1 MTSRR
6 ERSLAALALASLLVA
21 AGCSTPPWEQGSTAS
36 PAASTSP
43 SESATPSAT
52 PTPAPT
58 STAKVENDLA
68 KGSLKRTLT
77 AGAAELKVTYWST
90 LDLGDWVPQVPKPLN
105 VVASATLDG
114 GAKDQNVYL
123 SAVKVATTAYAADG
137 SPQVLGPVDDTADVE
152 PGYLDH
158 QAQLLP
164 AGVRAPGG
172 SRGQHSG
179 PDQRHVRAVD
189 PVRARRQ
196 DLSTAGDLG
205 LVPGAAGLLTASSGG
220 PLDHFLRVV
229 ETLSMS

>member
-6 ERSLAALALASLLVA
+6 ERSLAALALATLLVA

-152 PGYLDH
+152 PGYLITKPSSF
-158 QAQLLP
+158 QQVFALP
-164 AGVRAPGG
+164 AAPEG
-172 SRGQHSG
+172 
-179 PDQRHVRAVD
+179 
-189 PVRARRQ
+189 
-196 DLSTAGDLG
+196 STAVRISVTYELLIQSAPDAKTYLRQATSDSFQVP
-205 LVPGAAGLLTASSGG
+205 LVS
-220 PLDHFLRVV
+220 
-229 ETLSMS
+229 